1 MIQGLAKSIAERK
14 SQAHKSDKPATNAVE
29 SFCQHDPEVQHL
41 TQHKI
46 SQILFQAQ
54 SGSLAPENLLRSM
67 APIPPQSQFFQP
79 ENTQY
84 SLTGINNQAVSTY
97 SLFNVQQQ
105 RSLPQN
111 VATSMLLWPCR
122 DCKISKEITA
132 QKMDTQALI
141 QQVYCN

>member
-29 SFCQHDPEVQHL
+29 SFCQYAAQTMNEHDPGVQHL

-54 SGSLAPENLLRSM
+54 SGSLAPVKPLRSM

-79 ENTQY
+79 EKYT
-84 SLTGINNQAVSTY
+84 I
-97 SLFNVQQQ
+97 
-105 RSLPQN
+105 
-111 VATSMLLWPCR
+111 
-122 DCKISKEITA
+122 
-132 QKMDTQALI
+132 
-141 QQVYCN
+141 